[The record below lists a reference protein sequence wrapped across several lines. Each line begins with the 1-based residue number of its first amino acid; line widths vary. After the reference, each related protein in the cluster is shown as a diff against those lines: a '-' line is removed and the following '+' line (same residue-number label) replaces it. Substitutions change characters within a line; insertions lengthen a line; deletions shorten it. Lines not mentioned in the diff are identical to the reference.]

1 MARTTRKNRKTQ
13 SPRGKFWGYHLIVN
27 AGKCS
32 PQAIRSKETIAAF
45 SKELVRRIDM
55 KAYGEPIVV
64 NFGEGDKKGYSLVQ
78 LIETSDI
85 TAHFVEETNDIYL
98 DVFSCKNYN
107 PATVLGVLRE
117 FFQPTKIDTTFLKRQ
132 APN

>member
-64 NFGEGDKKGYSLVQ
+64 KGAFTLKSELAKAEMGEGH
-78 LIETSDI
+78 
-85 TAHFVEETNDIYL
+85 AH
-98 DVFSCKNYN
+98 
-107 PATVLGVLRE
+107 
-117 FFQPTKIDTTFLKRQ
+117 
-132 APN
+132 